1 MKLPEIS
8 ELRQMNK
15 KQLEEKIAEAKKELL
30 KINAKIATKVIP
42 ENPGSVKQVKKTIAK
57 ILTIKKQVKTEK
69 EEKVNKQ

>member
-57 ILTIKKQVKTEK
+57 ILTIKKQGKTEK
-69 EEKVNKQ
+69 GEKVNKQ